1 MGKLYDLRYDYC
13 KGEWLKRRTGT
24 DEEWEHASLVDV
36 AEYAW
41 PPAEPYLA
49 ALEDVVV
56 AARALVP
63 DLQHMRST
71 NAALRL
77 LILRLDELDGKTGG

>member
-1 MGKLYDLRYDYC
+1 MDKKSTWWLDDANEVAGLGELGADVRLRRL
-13 KGEWLKRRTGT
+13 E
-24 DEEWEHASLVDV
+24 AV
-36 AEYAW
+36 AA
-41 PPAEPYLA
+41 
-49 ALEDVVV
+49 

-77 LILRLDELDGKTGG
+77 LILELDALDKEKRDGNPTVP